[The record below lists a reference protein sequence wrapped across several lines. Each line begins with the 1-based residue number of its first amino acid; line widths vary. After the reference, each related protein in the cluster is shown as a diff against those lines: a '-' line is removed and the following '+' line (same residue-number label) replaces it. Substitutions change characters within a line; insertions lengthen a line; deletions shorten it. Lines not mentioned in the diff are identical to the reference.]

1 MEEIKNVNDADSA
14 FKIIGY
20 INQSNNKSEA
30 IRNILTMMI
39 QTIAFDD
46 NEYIINRKKEFE
58 IRNKYIAEM
67 DDYIKLLAQTNINND
82 TDYLGIVL
90 YQYYLSIDTYKRM
103 CYLSYIV
110 HKEIITDADIR
121 NEYKALNEKYSFG
134 NMTDSVHLFLLLMA
148 DKVCHYKKTL
158 G

>member
-58 IRNKYIAEM
+58 IRNKYITEM
-67 DDYIKLLAQTNINND
+67 DDYIKLLAQTDINND
-82 TDYLGIVL
+82 TDYLGIAL

-103 CYLSYIV
+103 CYLSYII
-110 HKEIITDADIR
+110 HKDTLNANIV
-121 NEYKALNEKYSFG
+121 NEYKALKEKYSFG

-148 DKVCHYKKTL
+148 DKVSYYKKAL